1 MTKRTSRGHVK
12 KDQVLKK
19 LYAGRQ
25 GAIQVHAE
33 AKINSDEYRAASAVT
48 GAIDNLA
55 ERLTGDDTFFHLK
68 PHSSGN
74 NS

>member
-1 MTKRTSRGHVK
+1 MTKRTQRGHVN

-19 LYAGRQ
+19 LRAGRL

-33 AKINSDEYRAASAVT
+33 AKIDSDEYRAASAVT
-48 GAIDNLA
+48 GAIDDLA
-55 ERLTGDDTFFHLK
+55 ERLTGDQTFFHLK

-74 NS
+74 